1 MRLRFPGA
9 SDVTVQQVNY
19 LNIALMLVAT
29 AVAFFVPFG
38 LFLFAYAVLGPLH
51 YLTQISWLHSRSYFT
66 AGRRDHLVLGAMVA
80 SLLAL
85 KYVALDRFGLEAAM
99 PWAAAIV
106 LLGIASSAAMA
117 LAIGNVARAAL
128 VLGALVLA
136 PWLAT
141 GSTWQALL
149 LTMLPTL
156 IHVYCFTALFMLYGA
171 LRGRSTSGLASFAV
185 FVACTVVC
193 FAIRPSAD
201 GALPGSYVKDT
212 YDMFSGVNVSLAGFL
227 GMGALDDGD
236 AVYVSPSGI
245 ALMRFIAFAY
255 TYHYLNWFSK
265 TSVIQWHKVPRAWS
279 IANVVLWIGA
289 VSLYAWDFRTGVL
302 VLFSLSWL
310 HVFLELPLDFRTAAG
325 IGQEL
330 GGMLRSRGRM
340 NAAGAHGP
348 R

>member
-1 MRLRFPGA
+1 
-9 SDVTVQQVNY
+9 
-19 LNIALMLVAT
+19 
-29 AVAFFVPFG
+29 
-38 LFLFAYAVLGPLH
+38 
-51 YLTQISWLHSRSYFT
+51 
-66 AGRRDHLVLGAMVA
+66 MVA

-85 KYVALDRFGLEAAM
+85 KYVALDRYGLEAAL
-99 PWAAAIV
+99 PWAAAVV
-106 LLGIASSAAMA
+106 LLGIASAAAMA
-117 LAIGNVARAAL
+117 LSIGNAARVAL
-128 VLGALVLA
+128 VVLA
-136 PWLAT
+136 IVVAPWIAT
-141 GSTWQALL
+141 GSAAQALL

-156 IHVYCFTALFMLYGA
+156 VHVYCFTALFMLYGA
-171 LRGRSTSGLASFAV
+171 LRGRSVSGLASFVV

-193 FAIRPSAD
+193 FAVRPAAD
-201 GALPGSYVKDT
+201 GVLPGSYVKDT

-227 GMGALDDGD
+227 GMGALDEGD
-236 AVYVSPSGI
+236 AVYVSPAGV

-265 TSVIQWHKVPRAWS
+265 TSIIQWHKVPVAWS
-279 IANVVLWIGA
+279 IANVALWIGA

-330 GGMLRSRGRM
+330 GGMLRSRDRVG
-340 NAAGAHGP
+340 AAPAHGQ